1 MALNPRFADE
11 IQNSNS
17 LYVNEEDD
25 DDFNDDLW
33 ENMEGDVDYDNFNMD
48 DEAHADYEEDEQ
60 GGYLGVEPDGEYD
73 EARALAPPG
82 DDDEGG
88 YLAVNPDW
96 LEEQW
101 KLLAIQPWFRGNEGY
116 QRQDA
121 TKELRDADPGTF
133 VVRVSVSQPGHYAIS
148 TKTRSGKIV
157 SMLILPSWAG
167 PDSNAPGQTQ
177 YRLGSTSKLLFN
189 TVPKLIQYFSENNYY
204 RGDSLKGEVIPEKQ
218 EGGYMLL
225 AP

>member
-1 MALNPRFADE
+1 MALNPRFAAE

-17 LYVNEEDD
+17 LYVNEEED

-33 ENMEGDVDYDNFNMD
+33 DNMEEDVDYDNFNT
-48 DEAHADYEEDEQ
+48 EEVAEEYEEDAQ

-73 EARALAPPG
+73 EARASAPG
-82 DDDEGG
+82 DKEESG

-101 KLLAIQPWFRGNEGY
+101 KLLAVQPWFRGDETYNRE
-116 QRQDA
+116 DA
-121 TKELRDADPGTF
+121 TRELSKTDPGSF
-133 VVRVSVSQPGHYAIS
+133 VVRVSISQPGHYAIS
-148 TKTRSGKIV
+148 TKTKAGKIV

-167 PDSNAPGQTQ
+167 PNSNAPGQTQ

-189 TVPKLIQYFSENNYY
+189 TVPKLIQYFCENNYY
-204 RGDSLKGEVIPEKQ
+204 RGDSLKGDVIPEKQ